1 MERIFQRRSFML
13 DKRGTAAIEFA
24 IVLPVF
30 FAILFGII
38 AYGSYLSVVHGVQ
51 QLTAEA
57 ARASVGGLT
66 DAERASIALT
76 SINTNVSSYLFLS
89 APQLT
94 LSSAATDPS
103 TSTFSV
109 TVKYD
114 ASNMFVFNLP
124 TIVPMPSPIIIR
136 TASIQRGGY

>member
-1 MERIFQRRSFML
+1 ML
-13 DKRGTAAIEFA
+13 DNHGTSAIEFA
-24 IVLPVF
+24 IILPVF
-30 FAILFGII
+30 VAMLFAIL
-38 AYGSYLSVVHGVQ
+38 AYGSYLSVVHGLQ

-66 DAERASIALT
+66 DSERAAIARSNIGSNVGSYIFLT
-76 SINTNVSSYLFLS
+76 
-89 APQLT
+89 PQQLT
-94 LSSAATDPS
+94 LTSAETDPA

-114 ASNMFVFNLP
+114 ASNLFVFSLP
-124 TIVPMPSPIIIR
+124 TLVPMPSPIIIR